1 MNFEHPNFALPSLP
15 DPAAVA
21 RHTCAPMM
29 AGQMTA
35 RPKPHD
41 LVKLESSGLLE
52 RLGYEIPPPTPDRI
66 FRKPDSVM
74 KALRGP
80 ARSW

>member
-21 RHTCAPMM
+21 GHPCAPMM
-29 AGQMTA
+29 AGQTTA

-41 LVKLESSGLLE
+41 LAKLESSGLLE
-52 RLGYEIPPPTPDRI
+52 RLGYEVPPPTPDRL
-66 FRKPDSVM
+66 FRQPDSVLN
-74 KALRGP
+74 ALRGP